1 MLLIF
6 AALIQPMELK
16 KFVDFDQIEIAFKA
30 KSDKALKKRHF
41 IFSTMK
47 WPWLVSTGTFMTKFS
62 LAAGLPVKG
71 LIKSTIFDIF
81 CGGESLDTCTDAC
94 DELEQYGIG
103 AIFDYSVEG
112 EKSEEGFDATANEV
126 LKTIKMASKSEV
138 MKFAAFKIT
147 GIGAFDLLAKIHDG
161 QTLNGEEQAAYSRIE
176 KRVESICA
184 LAYELGVTV
193 LIDAEETWIQKPVD
207 DLTIDMMKK
216 YNKEKAVVYYT
227 FQMYCHAM
235 LENLKK
241 LHGQAKEESYILGA
255 KLVRG
260 AYMEKERERA
270 GELNYTD
277 PIQPNKSATDN
288 DFNAAVKYCV
298 ENLTE
303 IGLFAGSHNEESNY
317 RLTLLLDELGLAKND
332 KRVYFG
338 QLYGMSDHISFN
350 LSHGGYNV
358 IKYVPYGPLKA
369 TIPYLIRRAAENTSV
384 KGQSGRELTLV
395 SKELDRRKKQ

>member
-1 MLLIF
+1 
-6 AALIQPMELK
+6 MELK
-16 KFVDFDQIEIAFKA
+16 KFVDFDQIDIAFKA

-47 WPWLVSTGTFMTKFS
+47 WPWLVSVGTSLTKFS
-62 LAAGLPVKG
+62 LSAGLPVKG
-71 LIKSTIFDIF
+71 LVKSTIFDIF
-81 CGGESLDTCTDAC
+81 CGGESLETCSDAC
-94 DELEQYGIG
+94 NELEHYGIG

-112 EKSEEGFDATANEV
+112 EKTETGFDATAEEV
-126 LKTIKMASKSEV
+126 LRTIETASKSDV

-147 GIGAFDLLAKIHDG
+147 GVGAFDLLAKIHAG
-161 QTLNGEEQAAYSRIE
+161 ETLFTEESSAYDRIV
-176 KRVESICA
+176 KRVERICA
-184 LAYELGVTV
+184 LASELDVTV
-193 LIDAEETWIQKPVD
+193 LIDAEETWIQKPID
-207 DLTIDMMKK
+207 DITIDMMRK
-216 YNKEKAVVYYT
+216 YNKEKAVIYYT

-235 LENLKK
+235 LDNLQS
-241 LHGQAKEESYILGA
+241 LHKQAVSDGYILGA

-270 GELNYTD
+270 EEMGYLD
-277 PIQPNKSATDN
+277 PIQPTKQSTDD
-288 DFNAAVKYCV
+288 DFNAACQYCI
-298 ENLTE
+298 EHLNE

-317 RLTLLLDELGLAKND
+317 RLTLLMDEHNLQPD
-332 KRVYFG
+332 DQRVYFG

-350 LSHGGYNV
+350 LAHGNYNV

-395 SKELDRRKKQ
+395 TKELKRRKS